1 MSRWQ
6 FTSLAEDD
14 LFTIWAFIHKEKAE
28 AADRVEF
35 AVYAACD
42 LLAANP
48 LAGHVRADL
57 PPLPVRFWNVPHF
70 PSYLIV
76 YDPAS
81 RPLTVLRILHG
92 ARDLTRELQR

>member
-14 LFTIWAFIHKEKAE
+14 LFTIWAFIYKENAE
-28 AADRVEF
+28 AADRVES
-35 AVYAACD
+35 AIYAACD
-42 LLAANP
+42 RLASNP
-48 LAGHVRADL
+48 LAGHVRAHL
-57 PPLPVRFWNVPHF
+57 TPLPVRFWNVPRF
-70 PSYLIV
+70 PNYLIV

-92 ARDLTRELQR
+92 ARDATRELQR